1 MLFWTLQITI
11 ISIILIFLVH
21 NLIGFFKSTL
31 TVPKVKDLVNAP
43 AQKYETMLNILSNSS
58 GSTSSSG
65 STFTSGST
73 SPSGSTFTSGSTSS
87 NAYLPVST
95 EPNMLSMKNELKS
108 FLKNKLKGTTKGT
121 TKETNS
127 GSINEGSNTTSIAS
141 LEFGASNSLSY
152 SAF

>member
-58 GSTSSSG
+58 SSS
-65 STFTSGST
+65 T
-73 SPSGSTFTSGSTSS
+73 TSS
-87 NAYLPVST
+87 NAYLPVSN

-108 FLKNKLKGTTKGT
+108 FLKNKLKGTDKGT
-121 TKETNS
+121 AKETAKGATKETNS

>member
-58 GSTSSSG
+58 SSS
-65 STFTSGST
+65 ST
-73 SPSGSTFTSGSTSS
+73 TSS

-108 FLKNKLKGTTKGT
+108 FLKNKLKGTAKGT
-121 TKETNS
+121 AKGATKETNS
-127 GSINEGSNTTSIAS
+127 GLINEGSNTTSIAS
-141 LEFGASNSLSY
+141 LESGASNSLSY

>member
-43 AQKYETMLNILSNSS
+43 AQKYETMLNVLSNSS
-58 GSTSSSG
+58 SSISA
-65 STFTSGST
+65 SASA
-73 SPSGSTFTSGSTSS
+73 SS
-87 NAYLPVST
+87 NAYLPESIELLPKPNVS
-95 EPNMLSMKNELKS
+95 SMKNELKS
-108 FLKNKLKGTTKGT
+108 FLKNKLKGATKGQAL
-121 TKETNS
+121 
-127 GSINEGSNTTSIAS
+127 GSSNEGANTTSIET
-141 LEFGASNSLSY
+141 LESGISNSLSY